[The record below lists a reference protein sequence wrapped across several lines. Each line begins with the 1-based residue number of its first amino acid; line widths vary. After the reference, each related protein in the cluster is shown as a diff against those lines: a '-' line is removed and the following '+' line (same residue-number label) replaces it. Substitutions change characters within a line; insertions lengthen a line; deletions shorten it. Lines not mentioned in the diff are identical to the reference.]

1 LTKIYEV
8 SYLLVSSQKN
18 IIDFWLDQAGRFP
31 LLPKAEVLRLAKI
44 IQNPKSSKVA
54 RERAIQK
61 LMRYNLKLVP
71 GIAKRMTGSMKSFRH
86 GDHCLADLFQVGAIG
101 LRRAAEKFDPQRG
114 YTFSTYA
121 VSWIKQ
127 AIYREAYGMISP
139 IRVPESTLR
148 DYYEHEKSKEAG
160 DAPVLTARKR
170 DRLEDAF
177 FAMNCISIDVPH
189 NNDDESDFHQLIAS
203 KVEKVAKPG
212 LTGERIIS
220 KASLSDFQKKILYMK
235 YMENYSASQIA
246 EETGDKVSKVRD
258 HLKRS
263 FKAMRKEG
271 MYNEEVNP
279 LLG

>member
-1 LTKIYEV
+1 M
-8 SYLLVSSQKN
+8 SSETN

-44 IQNPKSSKVA
+44 IQNPKSSEVA
-54 RERAIQK
+54 RERAIEK
-61 LMRYNLKLVP
+61 LIRHNLKLVP

-86 GDHCLADLFQVGAIG
+86 GDHCLVDLFQVGAIG

-121 VSWIKQ
+121 VTWIKQ
-127 AIYREAYGMISP
+127 AIYREAYLMISP
-139 IRVPESTLR
+139 IRVPESTIR
-148 DYYEHEKSKEAG
+148 DYYEHQKSKEIG
-160 DAPVLTARKR
+160 EAPALSARVR

-177 FAMNCISIDVPH
+177 FAMNCHSIDVPH
-189 NNDDESDFHQLIAS
+189 SKDEDDDWHEYIPS
-203 KVEKVAKPG
+203 KVYKAGRPRM
-212 LTGERIIS
+212 TFDQIIS
-220 KASLSDFQKKILYMK
+220 KAFLSDFQKKILYMR

-263 FKAMRKEG
+263 LKLIRREG
-271 MYNEEVNP
+271 MYNVEVNP

>member
-8 SYLLVSSQKN
+8 SYLPVSSQTN

-44 IQNPKSSKVA
+44 IQNPKSSKAA
-54 RERAIQK
+54 RERSIQK
-61 LMRYNLKLVP
+61 LMRHNLKLVP

-189 NNDDESDFHQLIAS
+189 NNDEESDFHQLIAS
-203 KVEKVAKPG
+203 KVYKVAKPRM
-212 LTGERIIS
+212 TFDQIIS

-246 EETGDKVSKVRD
+246 EETGDRVSKVRD

-263 FKAMRKEG
+263 FKVIRREG